1 MAGCQSTL
9 SLTIYHYN
17 AAQTLAEI
25 LKQDLDKADNDIIDI
40 VASKSSELESL
51 KSVLMSQTYGTSC

>member
-1 MAGCQSTL
+1 M